1 MSDEVPPIVPKF
13 KLVADMDDA
22 KPSAQAARMLPA
34 GEGRIFGDY
43 RICKGLYSQH
53 PLAHQRDL
61 KKFGLLFVV
70 VFEGR
75 IVAFIRRELAWVHPD
90 HRGKGLGPEMGADLV
105 QAAGGPTI
113 YYRRGGI
120 DKRTVG
126 GKKLAIA
133 VNKILAARG
142 VK

>member
-1 MSDEVPPIVPKF
+1 
-13 KLVADMDDA
+13 MDDA
-22 KPSAQAARMLPA
+22 KPSAQAARMCPTD
-34 GEGRIFGDY
+34 GGRMFGDY

-53 PLAHQRDL
+53 PLAHERDL
-61 KKFGLLFVV
+61 KKFGPLFVV
-70 VFEGR
+70 VFEGK
-75 IVAFIRRELAWVHPD
+75 IIAFIRRELAWVHSE
-90 HRGKGLGPEMGADLV
+90 HRGKGIGPEMGADIV
-105 QAAGGPTI
+105 QASGGPEI
-113 YYRRGGI
+113 YYSKGGI